1 MFYFVFC
8 SILFPVDKTF
18 TDKNQLEK
26 FVQKLMA
33 SDGGLN
39 HVSIENGFTVEKIA
53 TALVD
58 NEQIMHCNKALKS
71 IEQCDH
77 ECYWNLCTYIICAS
91 LRRYIWDITSNKA
104 NKSATVDAE
113 VANIEADVA
122 DKLIRFLRALASVF
136 NIFGAELLKEIAQND
151 IENLVVEILSS
162 FSSDQELEE
171 AVLKMNALVKMGGH
185 QLLNGFVEA
194 INRELSLTELGKKFE
209 LIEYIFHHP
218 ILSTFNGSVLNK
230 RNEKCLAL
238 FNVMNT
244 LSVTEMEMVFTV
256 LNNNYSS
263 NSDKQ
268 LVSRLL
274 SKIIIIL
281 LPSFSPYHK
290 LLIIIL

>member
-8 SILFPVDKTF
+8 SILFPVDETF
-18 TDKNQLEK
+18 TGKNQLEK
-26 FVQKLMA
+26 FVQKLLA
-33 SDGGLN
+33 LDGGLN
-39 HVSIENGFTVEKIA
+39 HVSIENGFTAEKIA

-58 NEQIMHCNKALKS
+58 NEQIIVDNEHCNKALKS

-77 ECYWNLCTYIICAS
+77 ECYWNFCTYIICAS

-104 NKSATVDAE
+104 NESD

-122 DKLIRFLRALASVF
+122 DKLIRFVRALASVF

-162 FSSDQELEE
+162 FSAERELEE
-171 AVLKMNALVKMGGH
+171 TVWKMNALVKMGGH
-185 QLLNGFVEA
+185 HLLNGFVEV
-194 INRELSLTELGKKFE
+194 INRELSLTELDKINKMFK
-209 LIEYIFHHP
+209 LIENIFHHP
-218 ILSTFNGSVLNK
+218 ILSFFYGSELNK
-230 RNEKCLAL
+230 RNEKCLTL

-244 LSVTEMEMVFTV
+244 LSATEMEMVFTV

-268 LVSRLL
+268 LVSRFN
-274 SKIIIIL
+274 KIMIIL
-281 LPSFSPYHK
+281 K
-290 LLIIIL
+290 L